1 MIRLPFRLSIERK
14 LTLLML
20 ATTGIALVLA
30 VGSIVILDGIT
41 ERQQLN
47 DHLKTQA
54 TLLAEN
60 TASSL
65 VFKQYDF
72 AEELLSILVDDPR
85 ITLGCLLDADQNI
98 VAKVCPETLSEH
110 LPSPEH
116 IRPGLQSDHNF
127 VKVTAPV
134 ILKTQVEG
142 YVYLA
147 GDLRVIRRDLV
158 NSIGIGFLALS
169 FAFVVAILVSS
180 YLQSFVSVPILTLTS
195 IAHQVIENKDY
206 SLRAPKHSDDEIG
219 QLMEIFNQMLTTI
232 ETREIELHNS
242 QNELEARVKERTR
255 RLSGAVDSLKL
266 EIEARKKARI
276 EVHELSSKLIET
288 TRQAGMA
295 EVASGV
301 LHNVG
306 NVLNH
311 VNVSAGI
318 ISERL
323 DNLELETFETV
334 VKMLPTN
341 VTDLEA
347 FIRKD
352 PRATKLPHYL
362 AAFVQYLKAEQEK
375 LRTEAENLAQNIEHI
390 KSVIATQQRHTGG
403 IGIAT
408 KVKVEEVI
416 EEILDLHIDSLQK
429 DGITVSSDF
438 DETPAIVVDRNKL
451 IQILGNLILNGREAL
466 QSAHHS
472 NPQLTI
478 ATRVTAENLVAI
490 QVRDNG
496 IGINPSDL
504 RWIFSHGFTT
514 KSKGHGFG
522 LHSSAIAAQEMAG
535 RLRALSEGPG
545 SGATFILELPIG

>member
-1 MIRLPFRLSIERK
+1 MIRPSFRLTVERK

-20 ATTGIALVLA
+20 ATSGIALVLA
-30 VGSIVILDGIT
+30 VGAIVILDGIT
-41 ERQQLN
+41 ERKQLN

-60 TASSL
+60 TGSHL
-65 VFKQYDF
+65 VFKQYDL
-72 AEELLSILVDDPR
+72 AEELLTILVEDPR
-85 ITLGCLLDADQNI
+85 ITLGCLLDSEQNM
-98 VAKVCPETLSEH
+98 VAKVCPESLSEY
-110 LPSPEH
+110 LPSPDH
-116 IRPGLQSDHNF
+116 LRPGLHSDQDF
-127 VKVTAPV
+127 VKMTVPV

-142 YVYLA
+142 YIYLA
-147 GDLRVIRRDLV
+147 ADLRVIRRNLV
-158 NSIGIGFLALS
+158 NSIGIGLLALS

-180 YLQSFVSVPILTLTS
+180 YLQSFVSDPILTLTS
-195 IAHQVIENKDY
+195 IANRVIKNKDY
-206 SLRAPKHSDDEIG
+206 SLRAPKRSNDEIG

-242 QNELEARVKERTR
+242 QNQLEARVKERTR
-255 RLSGAVDSLKL
+255 RLSRAVDSLKL
-266 EIEARKKARI
+266 EIEARKKART

-311 VNVSAGI
+311 VNVSTGI
-318 ISERL
+318 ISDRL
-323 DNLELETFETV
+323 DNLELEKFETV
-334 VKMLPTN
+334 AMMLPTDAGDMETF
-341 VTDLEA
+341 VRT
-347 FIRKD
+347 D
-352 PRATKLPHYL
+352 PRAAKIPQYL
-362 AAFVQYLKAEQEK
+362 AAFVQYLKAEREH
-375 LRTEAENLAQNIEHI
+375 LRNETDTLAQHIEHI

-403 IGIAT
+403 IGIAC
-408 KVKVEEVI
+408 KVKIEGII
-416 EEILDLHIDSLQK
+416 EEILDLHLDSLQQ

-466 QSAHHS
+466 LSSRQS

-496 IGINPSDL
+496 IGIKHSDL

-514 KSKGHGFG
+514 KPDGHGFG

-535 RLRALSEGPG
+535 RLRVFSEGPG